1 MLDWLAPYGQG
12 IALVA
17 AIIAA
22 FGVYLSNRHADN
34 EASRHRDELLSKNEQ
49 LIERADENARLQVE
63 LRAVAE
69 KTIRQVTG
77 EGGYGIVL
85 PYFTQIS
92 PEIVERDAIV
102 IPEVIPTTFGILNNS
117 DAPVIEPLVIILQR
131 VPVGEGFMGSDRKE
145 LFRGRVGSVYPG
157 MGSTMLNAKG
167 TIAKSHDNW
176 FDVIVFSRAATFTQS
191 IVVVWDGDSWE
202 TDYELRQLADA
213 DRNVEEK
220 TLHSIRDDF
229 PLSNEQRR

>member
-1 MLDWLAPYGQG
+1 MLDWLTPHGQS
-12 IALVA
+12 ITFVA
-17 AIIAA
+17 GLTVVFGSYLAA
-22 FGVYLSNRHADN
+22 RHARN
-34 EASRHRDELLSKNEQ
+34 EAS
-49 LIERADENARLQVE
+49 ENARLQAE

-69 KTIRQVTG
+69 ETVRQVTG
-77 EGGYGIVL
+77 EGGYGTVL

-92 PEIVERDAIV
+92 PEIVERRGIV
-102 IPEVIPTTFGILNNS
+102 IPEVISTTFGILNNS
-117 DAPVIEPLVIILQR
+117 DAPVIEPLVIISQR

-157 MGSTMLNAKG
+157 MGPTMLHAKG

-176 FDVIVFSRAATFTQS
+176 FDVVVFSRAATFTQS
-191 IVVVWDGDSWE
+191 IVVVWVGDSWE